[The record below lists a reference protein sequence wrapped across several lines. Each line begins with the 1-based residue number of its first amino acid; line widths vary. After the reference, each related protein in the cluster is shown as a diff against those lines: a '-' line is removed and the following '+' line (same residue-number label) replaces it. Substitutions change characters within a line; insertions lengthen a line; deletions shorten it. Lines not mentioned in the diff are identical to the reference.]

1 MKKLMKRLLSGLAM
15 AGSLLSIQP
24 VWAAE
29 PALPEEIDEYTVTC
43 TNGIF
48 IGTTEQETGVVTFK
62 GLPFAEQPVG
72 KLRWK
77 APEPARDSKAVF
89 KAQKYGPVSFQLP
102 NPYNGMTEEKMG
114 EDCLN
119 LNIWTSDLK
128 GQNKP
133 VMVWIHGGIYAV
145 DDASSAMY
153 NGQFLA
159 DAYKDLVVVTV
170 NYRLGAFGFIDL
182 SMLSGG
188 DKYPDSQYLGYL
200 DVKESLK
207 WIKKNIGAFGG
218 DPENITVFGESVGGT
233 LVDCLMSDKTAEGLF
248 QHAIS
253 QSGPHLL
260 MFAQHHYDEN
270 KQTERIMQA
279 AGAETLE
286 ELLAIPAEKFIGL
299 YRIPVADEGRVG
311 PVNCLAF
318 LNGYPLRGGHSP
330 IPADMPLAIENGA
343 NKDVDYLLGTNA
355 NESRYLV
362 SLMGKA
368 SFGENIL
375 AFVEFQDRSI
385 EKFRKRITAEE
396 NRKLDRYL
404 QLPVFPEDRYS
415 AQYKDIWRHNELI
428 NERIFR
434 MPAVRLAEAH
444 VKAGGKGRT
453 YMYYFGKPV
462 EGTDF
467 FRAVHGGEVA
477 YVFNNVNISAQP
489 GYEYQGHIDG
499 ELAAKIS
506 ASWAN
511 FARTGDPSTG
521 TLKWKEYDLND
532 RETLVVGGDSSLQLV
547 KDPKGQERELLMFSN
562 DYDI

>member
-1 MKKLMKRLLSGLAM
+1 MKKLIQKILSSLVI
-15 AGSLLSIQP
+15 AGSLLAIQP
-24 VWAAE
+24 AWAAV
-29 PALPEEIDEYTVTC
+29 PASSEEINEYTVTC
-43 TNGIF
+43 TNGTF

-62 GLPFAEQPVG
+62 GIPFAEQPVG

-77 APEPARDSKAVF
+77 APEPARESSAVF
-89 KAQKYGPVSFQLP
+89 KAQEYGPISFQLP
-102 NPYNGMTEEKMG
+102 NPYNGMTAEKMG

-128 GQNKP
+128 KQKKP
-133 VMVWIHGGIYAV
+133 VMVWIHGGIYAT

-159 DAYKDLVVVTV
+159 DTYKDLVVVTV

-182 SMLSGG
+182 SMLDGG
-188 DKYPDSQYLGYL
+188 EKYPDSQYLGYL
-200 DVKESLK
+200 DVKESLS
-207 WIKKNIGAFGG
+207 WIKKNIEAFGG

-233 LVDCLMSDKTAEGLF
+233 LVDCLMSDKTTEGLF

-253 QSGPHLL
+253 QSGPHVL

-270 KQTERIMQA
+270 KQTEKIMQA
-279 AGAETLE
+279 VGAETLAD
-286 ELLAIPAEKFIGL
+286 LQGISAEKFIEL
-299 YRIPVADEGRVG
+299 YCIPVADEGRVG

-318 LNGYPLRGGHSP
+318 LNGYPLRGGDSP
-330 IPADMPLAIENGA
+330 IPADMPLAIENGV
-343 NKDVDYLLGTNA
+343 NKDVDYIIGTNA
-355 NESRYLV
+355 NENRYLM

-368 SFGENIL
+368 SFDENIL

-385 EKFRKRITAEE
+385 ETFRKRITAEE

-404 QLPVFPEDRYS
+404 QMPIFPEDRYS
-415 AQYKDIWRHNELI
+415 AQYKEIWRHNEFL

-444 VKAGGKGRT
+444 VKAGGKGKT
-453 YMYYFGKPV
+453 YMYYFCKPV
-462 EGTDF
+462 ETLDF
-467 FRAVHGGEVA
+467 FKAVHGCEIA

-499 ELAAKIS
+499 DLAAKIS

-511 FARTGDPSTG
+511 FARTGDPSTS
-521 TLKWKEYDLND
+521 TFKWKAYDLGD
-532 RETLVVGGDSSLQLV
+532 RETMTVGADSSLQMV
-547 KDPKGQERELLMFSN
+547 KDPKGQERKLLMFTN